1 MAQKDFISRYN
12 QFSGYFWLLI
22 TGLSFLVI
30 TYKII
35 TEGPQTWLPYYVV
48 PIMALLMYFT
58 KRWMM
63 KRMYRHL
70 NEMAQQ
76 KEAEN
81 K

>member
-1 MAQKDFISRYN
+1 
-12 QFSGYFWLLI
+12 
-22 TGLSFLVI
+22 
-30 TYKII
+30 
-35 TEGPQTWLPYYVV
+35 
-48 PIMALLMYFT
+48 MALLMYFT